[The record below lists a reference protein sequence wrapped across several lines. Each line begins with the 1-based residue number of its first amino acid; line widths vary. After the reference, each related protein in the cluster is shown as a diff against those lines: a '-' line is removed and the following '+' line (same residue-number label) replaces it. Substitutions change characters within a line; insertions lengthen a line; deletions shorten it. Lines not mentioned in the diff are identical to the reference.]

1 MPCHISSTIVPAPED
16 TNSSERLL
24 GSAFDAKSNKMARLS
39 DRAEM
44 SLIVIR
50 VVTSLYNYISKV
62 DHFSAIILSWRICS
76 RGRR

>member
-1 MPCHISSTIVPAPED
+1 MPCNLFSTIIPTTDD

-24 GSAFDAKSNKMARLS
+24 SGAFDAKSNKMAGLS

-44 SLIVIR
+44 TLIVIR

-62 DHFSAIILSWRICS
+62 DHFSAIILY
-76 RGRR
+76 

>member
-1 MPCHISSTIVPAPED
+1 MWKPGFIPTPDD

-24 GSAFDAKSNKMARLS
+24 SGAFDTESNKMAGLS

-50 VVTSLYNYISKV
+50 VVTSLY
-62 DHFSAIILSWRICS
+62 
-76 RGRR
+76 

>member
-1 MPCHISSTIVPAPED
+1 MPCNLFSTIIPTLDD

-24 GSAFDAKSNKMARLS
+24 SSAFNAKSNKMEGLS

-44 SLIVIR
+44 SLIVIC

-76 RGRR
+76 HGRR